1 MTIDYLMLSNP
12 VDQYCSWCY
21 NTHIQQKEQNMT
33 VTQAISICEQYR
45 IDHSVSGFLLES
57 LQSMLAAKQR
67 NELTAEQRVALQTVM
82 NEGLRLVEK

>member
-1 MTIDYLMLSNP
+1 MNI
-12 VDQYCSWCY
+12 
-21 NTHIQQKEQNMT
+21 
-33 VTQAISICEQYR
+33 TQAISICEQYR

-82 NEGLRLVEK
+82 NEGLRLVAKVEK

>member
-1 MTIDYLMLSNP
+1 MNI
-12 VDQYCSWCY
+12 
-21 NTHIQQKEQNMT
+21 
-33 VTQAISICEQYR
+33 TQAISICEQYR

-57 LQSMLAAKQR
+57 LESMLAAKNR

>member
-1 MTIDYLMLSNP
+1 MDI
-12 VDQYCSWCY
+12 
-21 NTHIQQKEQNMT
+21 
-33 VTQAISICEQYR
+33 TQAISICEQYR

-82 NEGLRLVEK
+82 NEGLRLVAKVEK